1 MLKNNLHGMTE
12 AVATYR
18 NLLAREMC
26 GPSDSEQAMH
36 RIQAKY
42 GIDYWTQWGLRYRAP
57 KRVSADLVDRVRQA
71 YLATLEQS
79 VRRDIARLEI
89 EIAKGAPDAAFTDLV
104 AEAQG
109 LLARIQTR
117 RGVM

>member
-1 MLKNNLHGMTE
+1 MLKKNLQAMSE
-12 AVATYR
+12 AITTYR
-18 NLLAREMC
+18 DLLAREMR
-26 GPSDSEQAMH
+26 GPSDSESAMH

-42 GIDYWTQWGLRYRAP
+42 GIDYWTQWGLRFRPP
-57 KRVSADLVDRVRQA
+57 KKVSADLIERVRQA

-89 EIAKGAPDAAFTDLV
+89 EAAKGADDAAFKDLV

-109 LLARIQTR
+109 VLAKIQER
-117 RGVM
+117 RMKA